1 MCVGTVL
8 VSVKSYT
15 MFICIALS
23 DCILRKMFVSVQN
36 LAVSRH
42 YVYLSCRLYPDMNDC
57 VCPDLTLKY
66 TMFTR
71 VVD

>member
-15 MFICIALS
+15 MFMCVALS
-23 DCILRKMFVSVQN
+23 LCILRKTFLSVQN
-36 LAVSRH
+36 LDVSLH
-42 YVYLSCRLYPDMNDC
+42 YVSLSCRRYPEMNDC